1 MLQRGV
7 SFYLFPT
14 QGKNRLNSS
23 PALTDGVFLR
33 HFDKK
38 VTRHQGDEL
47 LPKTQTFIE
56 RRSQKKRKK
65 KPFSERVPKGNALTI
80 TQGANPVKYL
90 FIYPYNLKFA

>member
-1 MLQRGV
+1 MNLDI
-7 SFYLFPT
+7 LI
-14 QGKNRLNSS
+14 
-23 PALTDGVFLR
+23 
-33 HFDKK
+33 KK

-65 KPFSERVPKGNALTI
+65 KPFSERIPKGNALTI

-90 FIYPYNLKFA
+90 FIYPYNLKFAQPQYLTYTKPWTCLKEYLE